1 IFFLSFITVVTV
13 YHRAPLAFVL
23 FFKKLW
29 MKLLERD
36 RKSNGFIYEL
46 PYIDNLRL
54 LSNDRNLLIYFLL
67 LIPIFIYELLLVS
80 NGLLVVFQAP
90 ITNQGNFTFEL
101 KVCLDQVFTF
111 VYLKVYFHMSFY
123 YRTVF
128 KKSKESVGNFKIIF
142 MFDIGQLIYLNIV
155 FAQAFHPSPFLYH
168 FN

>member
-1 IFFLSFITVVTV
+1 
-13 YHRAPLAFVL
+13 
-23 FFKKLW
+23 

-101 KVCLDQVFTF
+101 KVCLDQVLTF
-111 VYLKVYFHMSFY
+111 VYRSEEHTSELQSRENLVC
-123 YRTVF
+123 R
-128 KKSKESVGNFKIIF
+128 
-142 MFDIGQLIYLNIV
+142 
-155 FAQAFHPSPFLYH
+155 
-168 FN
+168 